1 MNQKSGQEVAKVVSG
16 QKRAN
21 TLPKTDSRYWLS
33 RLFRNSYQNGDE
45 IGLTRD
51 WCARIARAGRRET
64 FNLGSPNREAAAR
77 TAQKIYS
84 SILTKGWDET
94 LAEFKPKTAKPA
106 HIATVGEF
114 LSEVKATAGF
124 RASTFTVYSQSLRQI
139 AAEICDIGDQ
149 PAMDEH
155 GQPKRDRR
163 KRIIYLSRRDHQSG
177 GRKAWAAKVEAQPL
191 DIFTPGAVQRWKLA
205 YIQKAGV
212 APDAVRRATNTA
224 GSLLRSARALF
235 SDRALKYVIEKL
247 TLPEPLPFAG
257 LKIPKMAGTRYVSRI
272 DTHSLIKAA
281 HLELVG
287 EPFKVFCLGMLCG
300 LRKREID
307 TLLWRQVDFHSGQI
321 CIEATEHFQPKSE
334 ESFGSVDLDAEL
346 LALLRSWKAQEGGQ
360 FVIAPELSPQT
371 HRARSNYRCTRHF
384 KTLYDWLRKQG
395 VADTKKLH
403 TLRKELGAVLAS
415 EQGIFAAQSVLRH
428 AQISTTAAYYT
439 DKKKRITAGL
449 GSLLTARPDNVV
461 EAEFKTTETAP
472 QNNPRKRRV

>member
-1 MNQKSGQEVAKVVSG
+1 MGAHSGAQLNQKSGQEVAKVISSR
-16 QKRAN
+16 KKPA

-33 RLFRNSYQNGDE
+33 RLFRNRYQNGDA
-45 IGLTRD
+45 IALTRD

-77 TAQKIYS
+77 IAQKIYS
-84 SILTKGWDET
+84 SLMTRGWEET
-94 LAEFKPKTAKPA
+94 LAEYKPKAAKPA
-106 HIATVGEF
+106 HVATVGEF
-114 LSEVKATAGF
+114 LSEVNATAGF
-124 RASTFTVYSQSLRQI
+124 RASTFTVYAQSLRQI
-139 AAEICDIGDQ
+139 AAEIGDIGDQ
-149 PAMDEH
+149 PALDEH

-163 KRIIYLSRRDHQSG
+163 KRLIYLSRRDHQSG
-177 GRKAWAAKVEAQPL
+177 GREAWAAKVEAQPL
-191 DIFTPGAVQRWKLA
+191 DILTPGAVQRWKLA
-205 YIQKAGV
+205 YIEKAGV

-235 SDRALKYVIEKL
+235 SERALKYVMEKL
-247 TLPEPLPFAG
+247 TLPDPLPFAG
-257 LKIPKMAGTRYVSRI
+257 LKIPKMTGTRYVSRI

-281 HLELVG
+281 HLELAG

-321 CIEATEHFQPKSE
+321 CVEATEYFQPKSE
-334 ESFGSVDLDAEL
+334 DSFGSVDLDAEL
-346 LALLRSWKAQEGGQ
+346 VALLRGWKVQGGGQ
-360 FVIAPELSPQT
+360 FVIAPELTPQP

-384 KTLYDWLRKQG
+384 KTLYAWLRKQG

-449 GSLLTARPDNVV
+449 GTLLKRPQVLEDSVATAQEKND
-461 EAEFKTTETAP
+461 
-472 QNNPRKRRV
+472 